1 MRVLILIPEGSQ
13 LLDVAG
19 PAQVVETA
27 RLIGAPYELHFVGT
41 AERRRT
47 KLGLHFAGIEKL
59 PKPRENDWIVVAG
72 QAAYDPGTR
81 GVCIA
86 SPVAAAEERDWIAR
100 AHSAGARLSSVCSG
114 AFALGEAGVLDHR
127 RATTHW
133 LGIDQF
139 RQRFPL
145 VKVVENVLFADDGQV
160 ITSAGVAAAIDM
172 SLHLIARD
180 HGPLLALNVTRGLVL
195 NQRRSGADNELSAH
209 LSHRAHP
216 HTGVH
221 RVQDWLSQHIDDAA
235 TLEDLAKVARMS
247 VRSLTRAFR
256 EATGLSILEF
266 RERLRLES
274 ARDLAA
280 RADLT
285 LEEVAYR
292 CGFGGSRQLRRAW
305 RKHHGSQ
312 PLRVAAAARFFS
324 NQVPQKPSLAR

>member
-41 AERRRT
+41 AGQRRT
-47 KLGLHFAGIEKL
+47 KLGLRFAGIEKL
-59 PKPRENDWIVVAG
+59 PKPLASDWIVVAG
-72 QAAYDPGTR
+72 QAAYDPETR
-81 GVCIA
+81 GVCVRN
-86 SPVAAAEERDWIAR
+86 PFAAEEERDWIAR
-100 AHSAGARLSSVCSG
+100 AFTAGARLSSVCSG

-133 LGIDQF
+133 LGLDQF

-145 VKVVENVLFADDGQV
+145 AKVVENVLFVDDGQV

-172 SLHLIARD
+172 SLHLVARD
-180 HGPLLALNVTRGLVL
+180 HGALMALNITRGLVL
-195 NQRRSGADNELSAH
+195 NQRRSGSDDELSAH
-209 LSHRAHP
+209 LSHRSHP

-221 RVQDWLSQHIDDAA
+221 RVQDWLSQHIEEPA
-235 TLEDLAKVARMS
+235 TLDELARIARMS
-247 VRSLTRAFR
+247 VRSLTREFR
-256 EATGLSILEF
+256 AATGLTILDF

-280 RADLT
+280 RKDLT

-292 CGFGGSRQLRRAW
+292 CGFGGSRQLRRVW
-305 RKHHGSQ
+305 RKHHGAQ
-312 PLRVAAAARFFS
+312 PLRRAAARR
-324 NQVPQKPSLAR
+324 A